1 MENLKLK
8 VYIASKFH
16 SRHRLMPMRK
26 RLEDL
31 GFEVLSNWMLND
43 PEVDP
48 SNANDSLGNNLE
60 QSQMMAERD
69 HLEVDAC
76 HIFIIDTTDE
86 SLTGGRE
93 VELGY
98 AMKAAKACYRIGP
111 IRNVFH
117 ALVYGSSNWDQLLR
131 HLENIYG
138 KRSQTN

>member
-1 MENLKLK
+1 MESLKPK
-8 VYIASKFH
+8 IYIASKFH
-16 SRHRLMPMRK
+16 SRKRLMPIRK
-26 RLEDL
+26 QLEDL

-69 HLEVDAC
+69 HMEVDAC

-86 SLTGGRE
+86 SSTGGRE

-98 AMKAAKACYRIGP
+98 AMKARKSCFRVGP

-117 ALVYGSSNWDQLLR
+117 SLVAGYTWDQLINKLGV
-131 HLENIYG
+131 IYG